1 MSPHWTPDKPK
12 TLPIRCSSTNC
23 FHSNVVCSIW
33 SMPMTQQR
41 SAFKFEEH
49 SLMIESRRT
58 R

>member
-1 MSPHWTPDKPK
+1 
-12 TLPIRCSSTNC
+12 
-23 FHSNVVCSIW
+23 
-33 SMPMTQQR
+33 MTQQR